1 MRLFAVFLGFFLVF
15 NSLVFAGGGD
25 HYPNGAEDF
34 LVGAAPPPGFYF
46 VDYNYFY
53 FADEFKDNS
62 GDTINKGPLDDF
74 SLRIYANVLRFIYVT
89 KYRILGAN
97 YAAHIF
103 IPWVEVNANCK
114 GFHVHKKGLGDIII
128 DPFILTW
135 HSKYVHAVLGVDI
148 YVPTGEYDKYRPINI
163 GKNFWTFEPVFALT
177 FFLPKNFS
185 LSFKFMYDFNT
196 TNNDWI
202 NPQTGKE
209 TSLKP
214 GQEFHFDYALG
225 FSPVKW
231 LRFGITGYY
240 YQQTTDDEIDGK
252 DVENNRGKAFAIGP
266 GVKIDYKRF
275 MFVLKSQYEFGVK
288 NRPSGRNVWFKVYYI
303 F

>member
-1 MRLFAVFLGFFLVF
+1 MRSFAVFLAVFLVF
-15 NSLVFAGGGD
+15 NSFAFAGGGD

-34 LVGAAPPPGFYF
+34 LVGAAPPPGFYL

-74 SLRIYANVLRFIYVT
+74 SLRVYANVLRLIYVT
-89 KYRILGAN
+89 KYRLLGAN
-97 YAAHIF
+97 YAVHMF

-114 GFHVHKKGLGDIII
+114 GFHVHKRGLGDIIV
-128 DPFILTW
+128 DPFILAW
-135 HSKYVHAVLGVDI
+135 HSRYVHAVFGVDVYI
-148 YVPTGEYDKYRPINI
+148 PTGEYDKHRPINI

-177 FFLPKNFS
+177 FFLPENFS
-185 LSFKFMYDFNT
+185 LSFKFMYDYNT

-202 NPQTGKE
+202 NPKTGKE

-225 FSPVKW
+225 YSPVKW
-231 LRFGITGYY
+231 LRLGITGYY
-240 YQQTTDDEIDGK
+240 YQQITDDEIDGK

-266 GVKIDYKRF
+266 GVKVDYKRF
-275 MFVLKSQYEFGVK
+275 MFVLKAQREFGVK
-288 NRPSGRNVWFKVYYI
+288 NRPSGKNVWFKVYYT

>member
-1 MRLFAVFLGFFLVF
+1 MRKFAVFLICLFLF
-15 NSLVFAGGGD
+15 NCAVFAGGGD

-34 LVGAAPPPGFYF
+34 LVGMAPPPGFYL

-53 FADEFKDNS
+53 FSHEFKDNS

-74 SLRIYANVLRFIYVT
+74 SLRVYANVLRFIYIT
-89 KYRILGAN
+89 KFRILKAN
-97 YAAHIF
+97 YGAHIF

-135 HSKYVHAVLGVDI
+135 HSKYIHAVFGIDI

-177 FFLPKNFS
+177 FLPTKNFS

-202 NPQTGKE
+202 NPATGKE

-225 FSPVKW
+225 YSPAKW
-231 LRFGITGYY
+231 IRVGITGYY
-240 YQQTTDDEIDGK
+240 YYQTTDDEVDGK
-252 DVENNRGKAFAIGP
+252 DIENNRGKAFAIGP
-266 GVKIDYKRF
+266 GIKINYKRF
-275 MFVLKSQYEFGVK
+275 MLVLKSQYEFGVK
-288 NRPSGRNVWFKVYYI
+288 NRPSGKNVWAKIYYI